1 MRWIVLKDLRI
12 LRRSPLLVALLVL
25 YPIVIA
31 LLVGLALSRAPDKPR
46 VAFADL
52 VPRGQSSFTIGGRT
66 IDAASYA
73 SRLFGDIDPIRVHS
87 RAAAIQKVKDGD
99 ALAALVLPPDVG
111 ERLRGALALD
121 GGPPPA
127 VEVYLN
133 GGEPLKQPFVE
144 STIRAQLAEANDA
157 LSAIV
162 LREAARYIDIVV
174 RGGQVS
180 LPIVGSVDILGLE
193 RARAVIDA
201 ASTRLPHGDPARVA
215 LEQVSRF
222 ARLAAQNLDVSKP
235 ILATIGSPVRVKQ
248 SVISGGR
255 TPLDTFAVAVAVA
268 VSLMFVTL
276 LLASGLLALEREEH
290 AFARLVRGLVSRSGL
305 LAAKVALSALCALA
319 VSVVML
325 AGLAIFVGLSW
336 GRAPLWLA
344 ALVVAAIA
352 FAAMGVAIG
361 ALTRE
366 VRAASLLAFALSL
379 PIAFLALV
387 PSGSVATGL
396 YHVIQAISAAF
407 PFKPALDALDAAI
420 NGGGLGLPL
429 LHLAILTVAFG
440 GIARVA
446 LRRFGSA

>member
-1 MRWIVLKDLRI
+1 VNLAKEAK
-12 LRRSPLLVALLVL
+12 PLFDAVDVVRVKTRAEAL
-25 YPIVIA
+25 
-31 LLVGLALSRAPDKPR
+31 
-46 VAFADL
+46 
-52 VPRGQSSFTIGGRT
+52 
-66 IDAASYA
+66 
-73 SRLFGDIDPIRVHS
+73 
-87 RAAAIQKVKDGD
+87 QKVRDGD
-99 ALAALVLPPDVG
+99 ALAALVLPPDIG
-111 ERLRGALALD
+111 QRLRGALALN
-121 GGPPPA
+121 GGPPPT

-201 ASTRLPHGDPARVA
+201 AATRLPHGDPARVA

-235 ILATIGSPVRVKQ
+235 ILATIGSPVRVRQ
-248 SVISGGR
+248 TVIAGGR
-255 TPLDTFAVAVAVA
+255 TPLDAFAVAVAVA
-268 VSLMFVTL
+268 VSLMFVTV
-276 LLASGLLALEREEH
+276 LLAAGLLALEREEH
-290 AFARLVRGLVSRSGL
+290 AFARLVRGLVTRSGL
-305 LAAKVALSALCALA
+305 LAAKVVLAALCALI
-319 VSVVML
+319 VSAIML
-325 AGLAIFVGLSW
+325 AGLAIFVGLQWS
-336 GRAPLWLA
+336 RAPLWLA
-344 ALVVAAIA
+344 ALALGALA

-361 ALTRE
+361 ALARE

-396 YHVIQAISAAF
+396 YDVIRAISAAF

-429 LHLAILTVAFG
+429 LHLAILTGVFG
-440 GIARVA
+440 VLAR
-446 LRRFGSA
+446 LGLKRFASA

>member
-1 MRWIVLKDLRI
+1 LRFLIAKDLRI

-25 YPIVIA
+25 YPIVIS

-52 VPRGQSSFTIGGRT
+52 VPRGQSSFTVGGRT

-73 SRLFGDIDPIRVHS
+73 SRLFREIDPIRVHS
-87 RAAAIQKVKDGD
+87 RTEAIRKVRDGD
-99 ALAALVLPPDVG
+99 ALAALVLPPNVG

-121 GGPPPA
+121 GGPPPS

-193 RARAVIDA
+193 RARALIDA
-201 ASTRLPHGDPARVA
+201 AAVRLPHGDPARVA

-235 ILATIGSPVRVKQ
+235 ILGTIGSPVRVKQ
-248 SVISGGR
+248 TVIAGGR
-255 TPLDTFAVAVAVA
+255 TPLDAFAVAVAIA

-276 LLASGLLALEREEH
+276 LLAAGLLALEREEH
-290 AFARLVRGLVSRSGL
+290 AYARLVRGLVTRSGL
-305 LAAKVALSALCALA
+305 LAAKVVLAALCALA

-325 AGLAIFVGLSW
+325 AGLALFVGLEWS
-336 GRAPLWLA
+336 RAPLWLA
-344 ALVVAAIA
+344 ALALGALA

-379 PIAFLALV
+379 PLAFLALV

-396 YHVIQAISAAF
+396 YDVIRAISAAF

-420 NGGGLGLPL
+420 NGGALGLPL
-429 LHLAILTVAFG
+429 LHLAILTAVFG
-440 GIARVA
+440 VLAR
-446 LRRFGSA
+446 LGLKRFASA